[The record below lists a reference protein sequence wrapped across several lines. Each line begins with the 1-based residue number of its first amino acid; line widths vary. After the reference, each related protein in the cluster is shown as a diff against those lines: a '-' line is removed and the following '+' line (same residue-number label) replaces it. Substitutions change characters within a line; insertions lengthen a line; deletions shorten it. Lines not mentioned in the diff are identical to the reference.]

1 MIRIDTE
8 ELLKLKNYYLI
19 GGTSA
24 VNSSSSSKESGETD
38 TSLSLEDALRILPK
52 DPKKLIELFNLDD
65 PNNRYILLRLLGRDY
80 LEKLTEELDKSSM
93 LLIMQF
99 FTVAKLMSMLQKLP
113 KMKLLEMLQQIFT
126 PEEMLKMMPEKYMDK
141 FLTNDGLKKEELLKS
156 LMGLPPEALSKMIQ
170 SVTGKPP
177 QNVNPSMSKD
187 EQSAAMVL
195 ELSQMNPQN
204 FKKALVSMEK
214 EEKMQVILE
223 LTEKDKDKWQL
234 FPQEAFLSTVEM
246 LPKDMMI
253 QSMYALET
261 SDMAEMINILPDE
274 MLTQSLTLVQPEVF
288 AESLLEN
295 NTDLLA
301 QLLTAA

>member
-1 MIRIDTE
+1 M
-8 ELLKLKNYYLI
+8 
-19 GGTSA
+19 S
-24 VNSSSSSKESGETD
+24 
-38 TSLSLEDALRILPK
+38 
-52 DPKKLIELFNLDD
+52 
-65 PNNRYILLRLLGRDY
+65 LLGRDY

-113 KMKLLEMLQQIFT
+113 KMKLLQMLQQIFT

-274 MLTQSLTLVQPEVF
+274 MLTQSLTLVHPEVF
-288 AESLLEN
+288 AESLLQN

>member
-24 VNSSSSSKESGETD
+24 VNSSSSSKESGATD

-187 EQSAAMVL
+187 EQSAAMVQ

-214 EEKMQVILE
+214 EEKIKIIMD
-223 LTEKDKDKWQL
+223 LTEKDKDKWLL
-234 FPQEAFLSTVEM
+234 FPQEAYLSTVEM

-253 QSMYALET
+253 QSMNALET

-274 MLTQSLTLVQPEVF
+274 VLTQSLTLVHPEVF
-288 AESLLEN
+288 AESLLQN